1 MNQFI
6 RQLQYRKTTPT
17 GRQGFPKL
25 ILVIIIG
32 VVVVIAGGIFWY
44 SRHSAQKSSSS
55 KTPSVTTNVSSL
67 SDAVCTNPPVDTAQM
82 DIFDSHVHISPEVSL
97 SQIISEMD
105 KAKVSVANIYS
116 GTLEDSAKYPGRFII
131 FADTPDQPESST
143 WLKQGQ
149 AFVASTEEKL
159 KTGKYYG
166 IGEANLRYYG
176 GNNFPPGTPDIN
188 VSPDNPL
195 WLQLV
200 DLSAKYHVPI
210 SFHFVPDD
218 PAANVAFEA
227 MLDHNKDAIII
238 WAHLGFN
245 NLTINSATLNDYLL
259 KYPNL
264 YFDTAGI
271 QGMQNPLTQP
281 NSNWTRITDQSG
293 NQLNE
298 EWKKFF
304 ETWNSRIMFA
314 TDAGG
319 GKNSLERW
327 QNYTSKI
334 SNNAPPDSV
343 GRWVQLLSGLD
354 SNATKNILSA
364 NARALFLKE
373 KRVPYNYAVTSDG
386 KCYPISVN
394 SRSSVSAPTLDPN
407 THAITF
413 TVATSTGT
421 TGSATMTVPTALIGK
436 NFTVNVDGQSV
447 KSRSTSNSADT
458 TISLDYAGGIKSIT
472 LSASGTP

>member
-1 MNQFI
+1 MA
-6 RQLQYRKTTPT
+6 
-17 GRQGFPKL
+17 
-25 ILVIIIG
+25 IIIG
-32 VVVVIAGGIFWY
+32 AVVVIAGGIFWY
-44 SRHSAQKSSSS
+44 YRQSSSS
-55 KTPSVTTNVSSL
+55 KISSTPTDTL
-67 SDAVCTNPPVDTAQM
+67 STSNNACTSPPVDTAQM
-82 DIFDSHVHISPEVSL
+82 DIFDSHVHTSPEVSL

-105 KAKVSVANIYS
+105 KAKVSMANLYS
-116 GTLEDSAKYPGRFII
+116 GTLEDSAKYPGKFII
-131 FADTPDQPESST
+131 FADTPDQPEPST

-149 AFVASTEEKL
+149 AFVTSTEEKL

-188 VSPDNPL
+188 VAPDNPL

-218 PAANVAFEA
+218 PAANAAFEK
-227 MLDHNKDAIII
+227 MLNHNKDAIII

-293 NQLNE
+293 SQLNE

-314 TDAGG
+314 SDAGG

-334 SNNAPPDSV
+334 SDKAPPDSV
-343 GRWVQLLSGLD
+343 GRWVHLLSNLD
-354 SNATKNILSA
+354 SNATKNILST
-364 NARALFLKE
+364 NARTLFLKE
-373 KRVPYNYAVTSDG
+373 KRGPYDYAITSNG
-386 KCYPISVN
+386 QCYPISI
-394 SRSSVSAPTLDPN
+394 SSSSSVSAPTFN
-407 THAITF
+407 SSTHAITF
-413 TVATSTGT
+413 TVTGSTGT
-421 TGSATMTVPTALIGK
+421 TGSATIIVPTTLVGK
-436 NFTVNVDGQSV
+436 NFTVSVDGQSV
-447 KSRSTSNSADT
+447 KSQSTSNST
-458 TISLDYAGGIKSIT
+458 STIVSLEYAGGIRSIT
-472 LSASGTP
+472 FSASGTP

>member
-1 MNQFI
+1 MNQ
-6 RQLQYRKTTPT
+6 K
-17 GRQGFPKL
+17 GFSKL

-32 VVVVIAGGIFWY
+32 AVVVIAGGIFWY
-44 SRHSAQKSSSS
+44 YRHSAQKSSSSS
-55 KTPSVTTNVSSL
+55 KTPSVTTDVSSL
-67 SDAVCTNPPVDTAQM
+67 SDAICANPPIDTAQM
-82 DIFDSHVHISPEVSL
+82 DIFESHAHISSKVSL

-116 GTLEDSAKYPGRFII
+116 GTLEDSAKYPGRFIT
-131 FADTPDQPESST
+131 FVDTPDQPQPST

-149 AFVASTEEKL
+149 AFITSTEEKL

-166 IGEANLRYYG
+166 IGEANLRFYTG
-176 GNNFPPGTPDIN
+176 KLVPPPTVYVPA
-188 VSPDNPL
+188 DNPL

-218 PAANVAFEA
+218 PVANVAFEK
-227 MLDHNKDAIII
+227 MLSHNKDAILI

-245 NLTINSATLNDYLL
+245 NMPLNSATLNDYLL
-259 KYPNL
+259 RYPNL

-271 QGMQNPLTQP
+271 QNMQQDPAPQA
-281 NSNWTRITDQSG
+281 NSNWWMLTSQADNG
-293 NQLNE
+293 QLNK
-298 EWKKFF
+298 EWKQFF

-319 GKNSLERW
+319 GSNSLERW
-327 QNYTSKI
+327 QNYTSKADG
-334 SNNAPPDSV
+334 APPDAV
-343 GRWVQLLSGLD
+343 GHWTKLLSNLD
-354 SNATKNILSA
+354 SNVAKNILGD
-364 NARALFLKE
+364 NARVLFLK
-373 KRVPYNYAVTSDG
+373 KPRVVYDYAVTSDS
-386 KCYPISVN
+386 KCYPVSV
-394 SRSSVSAPTLDPN
+394 SSSSSVSAPTFNLS

-413 TVATSTGT
+413 TVAGSTGT
-421 TGSATMTVPTALIGK
+421 KGNAHVTIPKKLLAGKITAS
-436 NFTVNVDGQSV
+436 VDDQGV
-447 KSRSTSNSADT
+447 KSESTSNSTET